1 MTNSHADS
9 HAISRS
15 EMAKILDYTLLGPEV
30 TNTQLAEFIDSA
42 IELGVGTICVP
53 NSMVNQTT
61 KAQEAG
67 ITVAT
72 VAGFPHGK
80 TPALVKAAEARLAV
94 QSGASEV
101 DVVLDI
107 AAVKEGDANR
117 LLQEI
122 VAIREAV
129 PHPVVLKF
137 ILETAVVSDE
147 AIVTAVNALI
157 AAGAD
162 FAKTSTGFHPAG
174 GATVEA
180 VKVMAGA
187 AQGRIGIKAAGG
199 VKTWEDAVAFVEAG
213 ATRIGTSNAAGIL
226 EGGLE

>member
-1 MTNSHADS
+1 MT
-9 HAISRS
+9 ISRS
-15 EMAKILDYTLLGPEV
+15 TMAQILDYTLLGPEV
-30 TNTQLAEFIDSA
+30 TNSELAAFIDSA

-53 NSMVNQTT
+53 NSMVNLTS

-67 ITVAT
+67 IRVAT

-107 AAVKEGDANR
+107 AVVKEGDANR

-129 PHPVVLKF
+129 PSPVVLKF
-137 ILETAVVSDE
+137 ILETAVVSDD

-180 VKVMAGA
+180 VRVMASA
-187 AQGRIGIKAAGG
+187 SRGRVGIKAAGG

-213 ATRIGTSNAAGIL
+213 ATRIGTSSAGAIL
-226 EGGLE
+226 EGAPE

>member
-1 MTNSHADS
+1 MT
-9 HAISRS
+9 ISRAT
-15 EMAKILDYTLLGPEV
+15 MAQILDYSLLGPEV
-30 TNTQLAEFIDSA
+30 TNSELAAFIDSA

-53 NSMVNQTT
+53 NSMVNLTV

-67 ITVAT
+67 IRVAT

-107 AAVKEGDANR
+107 AVVKEGDANR

-129 PHPVVLKF
+129 PSPVVLKF

-180 VKVMAGA
+180 VRVMASA
-187 AQGRIGIKAAGG
+187 SRGRVGIKAAGG
-199 VKTWEDAVAFVEAG
+199 VNTWEDAVTFVEAG
-213 ATRIGTSNAAGIL
+213 ATRIGTSNAGAIL
-226 EGGLE
+226 EGAPE

>member
-1 MTNSHADS
+1 MT
-9 HAISRS
+9 ISRAT
-15 EMAKILDYTLLGPEV
+15 MAQILDYTLLGPEV
-30 TNTQLAEFIDSA
+30 TNSELAAFIDSA

-53 NSMVNQTT
+53 NSMVNLTS

-67 ITVAT
+67 IRVAT

-107 AAVKEGDANR
+107 AVVKEGDANR

-129 PHPVVLKF
+129 PNPVVLKF

-180 VKVMAGA
+180 VRVMAGA

-213 ATRIGTSNAAGIL
+213 ATRIGTSHAGAIL
-226 EGGLE
+226 EGAPE

>member
-1 MTNSHADS
+1 MT
-9 HAISRS
+9 ISRS
-15 EMAKILDYTLLGPEV
+15 TMAQILDYTLLGPEV
-30 TNTQLAEFIDSA
+30 TNSELAAFIDSA

-53 NSMVNQTT
+53 NSMVNLTA

-67 ITVAT
+67 IRVAT

-107 AAVKEGDANR
+107 AVVKEGDANR

-129 PHPVVLKF
+129 PSPVVLKF
-137 ILETAVVSDE
+137 ILETAVVSND

-180 VKVMAGA
+180 VRVMASA
-187 AQGRIGIKAAGG
+187 SRGRVGIKAAGG

-213 ATRIGTSNAAGIL
+213 ATRIGTSNAGAIL
-226 EGGLE
+226 EGAPE

>member
-1 MTNSHADS
+1 MT
-9 HAISRS
+9 ISPS
-15 EMAKILDYTLLGPEV
+15 DMARILDYTILGPEV
-30 TNTQLAEFIDSA
+30 SQSDLSAFIDSA

-53 NSMVNQTT
+53 NSMVGLTL
-61 KAQEAG
+61 KAQDAG
-67 ITVAT
+67 MRVAT

-107 AAVKEGDANR
+107 AVVKEGDSNR

-147 AIVTAVNALI
+147 AIGIAVNALI

-162 FAKTSTGFHPAG
+162 YAKTSTGFHPAG

-180 VKVMAGA
+180 IEVMAA
-187 AQGRIGIKAAGG
+187 AAKGRIGIKASGG
-199 VKTWEDAVAFVEAG
+199 VKTWEDAVALVAAG
-213 ATRIGTSNAAGIL
+213 ATRIGTSNAQAIL
-226 EGGLE
+226 EGAPA

>member
-1 MTNSHADS
+1 MDMT
-9 HAISRS
+9 ISRAT
-15 EMAKILDYTLLGPEV
+15 MAQILDYSLLGPEV
-30 TNTQLAEFIDSA
+30 TNSELAAFIDSA

-53 NSMVNQTT
+53 NSMVNLTV

-67 ITVAT
+67 IRVAT

-107 AAVKEGDANR
+107 AVVKEGDANR

-129 PHPVVLKF
+129 PSPVVLKF

-180 VKVMAGA
+180 VRVMASA
-187 AQGRIGIKAAGG
+187 SRGRVGIKAAGG
-199 VKTWEDAVAFVEAG
+199 VNTWEDAVTFVEAG
-213 ATRIGTSNAAGIL
+213 ATRIGTSNAGAIL
-226 EGGLE
+226 EGAPE

>member
-1 MTNSHADS
+1 MT
-9 HAISRS
+9 ISRA
-15 EMAKILDYTLLGPEV
+15 EMAQILDYTILGPEV
-30 TNTQLAEFIDSA
+30 SPSDLTEFIDSA
-42 IELGVGTICVP
+42 ISLGIGHICVP
-53 NSMVNQTT
+53 TSMVTLTQ
-61 KAQEAG
+61 KAQDAG

-94 QSGASEV
+94 QSGAEEV

-107 AAVKEGDANR
+107 AAVKEADPNR

-129 PHPVVLKF
+129 PSPAILKF
-137 ILETAVVSDE
+137 ILETAVLDE
-147 AIVTAVNALI
+147 DAIKVAVDALI

-162 FAKTSTGFHPAG
+162 FAKTSTGFHPKG

-180 VKVMAGA
+180 VQQMAA
-187 AQGRIGIKAAGG
+187 ASQGRIGIKAAGG
-199 VKTWEDAVAFVEAG
+199 IRTWDDAVAMVNAG
-213 ATRIGTSNAAGIL
+213 ATRIGTSQAAAIL
-226 EGGLE
+226 DGAPA